1 MRGKGAHSEDSSL
14 QFERDH
20 RLCLLVSSLTR
31 NRSIVVSISALTRA
45 WVRTIRSHR
54 VVDCPWLWSLIIDD
68 LKKTN
73 ILHYMKK
80 REGRLACAMT
90 ECRCRQAARRSS
102 FISAER
108 QQPICQ
114 ISRMSV
120 VDCRRNSRVVRGFS
134 NAQMRISKCECVT
147 GRGCAKNAAKKKEQI
162 FILRFLRVHE
172 AEDALKN
179 PSPNALIQ

>member
-1 MRGKGAHSEDSSL
+1 MN
-14 QFERDH
+14 
-20 RLCLLVSSLTR
+20 SLTR
-31 NRSIVVSISALTRA
+31 NRSIIVSISALTRA
-45 WVRTIRSHR
+45 RVRTIRSHR
-54 VVDCPWLWSLIIDD
+54 VVDCPWLWSLIVDN

-73 ILHYMKK
+73 TLHYIKK
-80 REGRLACAMT
+80 RESRLACAMT

-108 QQPICQ
+108 RQPICQ
-114 ISRMSV
+114 ISRMRV
-120 VDCRRNSRVVRGFS
+120 VDCRRNSSVVRGFS